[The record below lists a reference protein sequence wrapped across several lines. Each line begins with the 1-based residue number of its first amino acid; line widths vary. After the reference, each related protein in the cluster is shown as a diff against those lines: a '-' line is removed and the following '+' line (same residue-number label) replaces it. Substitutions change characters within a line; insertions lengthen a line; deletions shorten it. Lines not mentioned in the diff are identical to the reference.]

1 MDEETLKLRLRSAL
15 TPSEA
20 EVLKAAREW
29 LIECIGHFEDIQCL
43 DDIETLSNDEI
54 ERGIIKNFGSLNH
67 FKNEVQSWQ
76 QEQYKN

>member
-1 MDEETLKLRLRSAL
+1 MDEQT
-15 TPSEA
+15 
-20 EVLKAAREW
+20 LKAAREW

-54 ERGIIKNFGSLNH
+54 ERGIIRNYGSLNN
-67 FKNEVQSWQ
+67 FKIEAQAWL